1 MLFISLFSISSA
13 LLPGRNKVPGRIKQG
28 RGWIQTAG
36 LVFKPKRSILYFC
49 YCDFISTIFFFLR
62 ISISWLTV
70 PTCSCMLS
78 TLPTRAFDVII
89 IVTSSSLRDILS
101 VEAEGGSR
109 RNAEVVV
116 ARSSVLVGFV
126 LSVPRLS
133 LEGEGAS
140 SLRRIRGCSPSLK
153 SLGLL
158 SNLSAEET
166 QMLAL
171 APKLDSADWPMKTS
185 VLRQRKGSVRKQHLF
200 SWAWQQGRG
209 QRVGILQSEKQ
220 TER

>member
-1 MLFISLFSISSA
+1 MLP
-13 LLPGRNKVPGRIKQG
+13 PGRNKVPGRMKQG
-28 RGWIQTAG
+28 RGRIQPAG
-36 LVFKPKRSILYFC
+36 LVFKSKRSILYFC

-101 VEAEGGSR
+101 VEAEGGSHR
-109 RNAEVVV
+109 DTEVVPV
-116 ARSSVLVGFV
+116 GHRCLRGFV
-126 LSVPRLS
+126 LSVPPCLS

-140 SLRRIRGCSPSLK
+140 LLSRSRSCNPSRK

-158 SNLSAEET
+158 SSLHAEET

-171 APKLDSADWPMKTS
+171 APELDSADWPMKTS